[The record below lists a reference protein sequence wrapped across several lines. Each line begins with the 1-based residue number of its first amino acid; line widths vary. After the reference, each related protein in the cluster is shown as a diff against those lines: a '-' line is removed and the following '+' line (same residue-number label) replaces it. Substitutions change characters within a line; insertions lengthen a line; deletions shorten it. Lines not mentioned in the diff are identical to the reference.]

1 MTMKKVKAAEVAKGK
16 WRLSDADR
24 LNLSSIETSKNVT
37 GAMQTIVTA
46 MEANIKILDK
56 IAEHMDSRIEG
67 INQLGKALPPGPA
80 TIQPSI
86 DVIVPV
92 DKTKKKFRC
101 TPVRDADGI
110 IAYVDLEQL

>member
-1 MTMKKVKAAEVAKGK
+1 MKKVKAAEVAKGK

-24 LNLSSIETSKNVT
+24 LNLNSIETSNNVT
-37 GAMQTIVTA
+37 GAMTKIAAA
-46 MEANIKILDK
+46 MVANIEASGKISELVQKILKSD
-56 IAEHMDSRIEG
+56 
-67 INQLGKALPPGPA
+67 QFKAGPAQGPA